1 MLSYQHRYHAGNFA
15 DVHKH
20 LALTVVLES
29 LTRKPSPLA
38 VIDTHAGEGLY
49 DLMSEEAA
57 RIQEFKDGIE
67 KLMRAPAPP
76 DIVRTYLDCVR
87 SENPDAGLRLYP
99 GSPRLA
105 ERLTR
110 PGDEIILAELHPQAL
125 AALRRTFRR
134 SDRVHIHKRDG
145 FEALA
150 ALVPPKQKRGIVLI
164 DPAYEEKTDYKRAVQ
179 TIERAY
185 RRWSTGTYLL
195 WYPVL
200 PAGQHE
206 ELLFTLKQSG
216 IAKILR
222 SEWHHRP
229 AGIER
234 GLYGSGMAIVNPP
247 WKADETIRSITDW
260 LLDIEFGTGPAI
272 LNWLVGE

>member
-20 LALTVVLES
+20 LILTVVLES

-57 RIQEFKDGIE
+57 KIQEFRDGIE
-67 KLMRAPAPP
+67 KLLPGHAPP
-76 DIVRTYLDCVR
+76 EIVQIYLDCVR
-87 SENPDAGLRLYP
+87 AENPDGGLRQYP

-125 AALRRTFRR
+125 TALRRTFRR

-164 DPAYEEKTDYKRAVQ
+164 DPAYEEKADYERAVQ
-179 TIERAY
+179 AIERAW
-185 RRWSTGTYLL
+185 RRWPAGGYLL
-195 WYPVL
+195 WYPLL
-200 PAGQHE
+200 PAGKHE
-206 ELLFTLKQSG
+206 DLLSALKQSG

-229 AGIER
+229 AGAGR
-234 GLYGSGMAIVNPP
+234 GLYGSGMALVNPP
-247 WKADETIRSITDW
+247 WKTDEAIRSITDW
-260 LLDIEFGTGPAI
+260 FLEIDFGVGPAV
-272 LNWLVGE
+272 LDWLAGE